1 MNDKYIQNYYR
12 SLNWLKRFNYEYPC
26 YKIVF
31 KHHENNYFH
40 DRKELDI
47 LDTSSIKRISGPTK
61 PGEKNYS
68 YGYAINSKVRLT
80 WCSTMGYELL
90 GHNYKCY
97 FLSQTMKILDS
108 YTTKNI
114 IKSSELKVIMILRKL
129 F

>member
-1 MNDKYIQNYYR
+1 MINTFKIITE
-12 SLNWLKRFNYEYPC
+12 SLNWLKDSITNTLVTKLF
-26 YKIVF
+26 F

-90 GHNYKCY
+90 G
-97 FLSQTMKILDS
+97 
-108 YTTKNI
+108 I
-114 IKSSELKVIMILRKL
+114 ITNVI